1 MPKKKTLTA
10 EEVYKSQQSTATR
23 REAKTVNKP
32 KKTVYQHPD
41 TKRFMSKESYD
52 ALMEERAKEAKQ
64 PEAKQPE
71 AKQPEA
77 KQPEKSRPRNPDTGE
92 YMTKKDLD
100 IYMRYKNTMAKKAE
114 EAEAKA
120 REAQEAREA
129 EEAKARKEFLKKINK
144 ESSEEKALREAEAK
158 VRADI
163 DAKTKADE
171 KAKAKAKSKI
181 DAKNEAEKQKLEA
194 DIANKDITE
203 EQKNEAREKLR
214 KLTIKMIRR
223 NTAKQIKEAKAKIDA
238 KQPEAKQPE
247 AKQPEAKQPEAKQPE
262 EVKPEVDSEAEI
274 IQSLIRDLT
283 KLKEESDVFLKGSK
297 QPSRPKIEEA
307 KPPDNEAESI
317 EMLTKELSKLKQESD
332 NFFRELQEGITA
344 REESRQIT
352 RELESEKKEI
362 EQLLQDAE
370 KEMVR
375 RPRSIFNFAD
385 ARKRFEEAKRA
396 HKKRLE
402 ETKTKLNAM
411 LSVRP
416 KNQYDDK
423 FPGSEVNDAKKDL
436 TGVTMSSPGSA
447 RSMFMNEEDSLAST
461 PFSQERLDAPRAVI
475 PFQSDQVETITTK
488 DIAMPGSLKDV
499 YNLVESDSILPEE
512 RKMTQQ
518 RQQMQQPMRQTSRSA
533 SDVFRTGVESKYED
547 VEQPDQ
553 EAEHPEK
560 AKQPEYKY
568 EDELETYDH
577 YEDDYGY
584 ERGIINRLAKM
595 KNRFIDQDNYEG
607 ANYVRDIIDAIRYDS
622 GFQEILRSRTRDYDE
637 AELRFARDD
646 LTGRLEKV
654 LSDLRDS
661 KSPTAS
667 IIDSEMR
674 GLVAD
679 QVQTRLHHITSG
691 RYVHSNPDVRKFE
704 QELKMKEA
712 EKKNR
717 PFVNIPPIP
726 GRNVDEEVVNVPVAP
741 VEDEGMIKSTQLQY
755 NFTPPTRVDLIRVNP
770 KYLEDDK
777 YNNNVMES
785 ALFSFNEDKTTT
797 DIPEQTYEDMNIK
810 QDHDPRGNSNN
821 IEESVMGEFIDM
833 QMKMDRV
840 RYRPIRFASKI
851 KPLSYF
857 NFDTSEIND
866 TTLNEVPWIQLNV

>member
-23 REAKTVNKP
+23 REAKTVDKP

-41 TKRFMSKESYD
+41 TKRFMSKTDYD
-52 ALMEERAKEAKQ
+52 ALMIERAGAIQ
-64 PEAKQPE
+64 PEKEKEKEKEKAK
-71 AKQPEA
+71 PEA
-77 KQPEKSRPRNPDTGE
+77 KQPEKSRLRNPDTGE
-92 YMTKKDLD
+92 YMTKEDLD

-120 REAQEAREA
+120 REAQEAQ
-129 EEAKARKEFLKKINK
+129 ARKAFLKKINK

-247 AKQPEAKQPEAKQPE
+247 AKQPEAKQPE
-262 EVKPEVDSEAEI
+262 EVKPEVDYQEVKPDSEAEI

-352 RELESEKKEI
+352 RELQSDQKEI

-370 KEMVR
+370 KEMGSIFNVR
-375 RPRSIFNFAD
+375 RPRSIFNYAD
-385 ARKRFEEAKRA
+385 ARKRLEEAKRA
-396 HKKRLE
+396 HEKRLE

-416 KNQYDDK
+416 KNQYD
-423 FPGSEVNDAKKDL
+423 AKKDL

-447 RSMFMNEEDSLAST
+447 RSMYMNEEETLAST
-461 PFSQERLDAPRAVI
+461 PFSQEREDAPRAVI

-499 YNLVESDSILPEE
+499 YKLVESEPILPEE

-533 SDVFRTGVESKYED
+533 SDVFSTGVESKYED
-547 VEQPDQ
+547 VEQP
-553 EAEHPEK
+553 E

-568 EDELETYDH
+568 EDELENFDH
-577 YEDDYGY
+577 HEDDYGY

-607 ANYVRDIIDAIRYDS
+607 ANYVRDVIDAIRYDS
-622 GFQEILRSRTRDYDE
+622 GFQNILRSSTHKDDYTQ
-637 AELRFARDD
+637 AELRFYRDD
-646 LTGRLEKV
+646 TAGKLEKV

-667 IIDSEMR
+667 IIDPEMR

-679 QVQTRLHHITSG
+679 QVQTRLHHLTSG
-691 RYVHSNPDVRKFE
+691 RYLHSNPDVRKFE

-741 VEDEGMIKSTQLQY
+741 VAPVEDEGMIKSTQLQY
-755 NFTPPTRVDLIRVNP
+755 NFTQPTRVDLIRVNP

-840 RYRPIRFASKI
+840 KYRPIRFASKI